1 MISNYKFILKH
12 YKFNVY
18 FSVYHTDGFGIIAEV
33 PFCKYKNN
41 EYEMKDVYVYDKHMF
56 YKDDI
61 LKQLFEMELIEKSSN
76 NSLKLILTSKALVQM
91 L

>member
-1 MISNYKFILKH
+1 MIKNYKFILKH

-33 PFCKYKNN
+33 PFCKNKYN

-56 YKDDI
+56 HKDDI
-61 LKQLFEMELIEKSSN
+61 LKQLFEMELIKESFDSY
-76 NSLKLILTSKALVQM
+76 SRLVLTPKALLQI

>member
-1 MISNYKFILKH
+1 MIKNYKFILKH

-18 FSVYHTDGFGIIAEV
+18 FSVYSIDGFGITAEI
-33 PFCKYKNN
+33 PFCKNEYN
-41 EYEMKDVYVYDKHMF
+41 EYEMKEICIYDKHMF
-56 YKDDI
+56 HKDDI

-76 NSLKLILTSKALVQM
+76 NSLKLILTSKALLQM